1 MKTDARPAA
10 EKKALNFATEFFSG
24 NEAYFSSTEGNWL
37 KSKKMLA
44 ERSPD
49 EQEKSIRVLW
59 KLALIDG
66 DIRAIDMLCDLAARH
81 LAENKQMP
89 ESLRIFTCLFLQH
102 PFTKWRDDGARL
114 VPGEKIK
121 SKPGPHPR
129 DRSNRNHAICVAIEA
144 IMYEWGFD
152 ATRNP
157 GSKDLVKRA
166 SAASIVR
173 DGFEKGAIIH
183 LTEAAVNKIW
193 NDWGDRCT
201 TSFKDFM
208 ASDPRP

>member
-1 MKTDARPAA
+1 MKADARPAA
-10 EKKALNFATEFFSG
+10 EKKALEFATEYFSKD
-24 NEAYFSSTEGNWL
+24 EACFSSTEGNWL
-37 KSKKMLA
+37 RTKEILA
-44 ERSPD
+44 NTPSG
-49 EQEKSIRVLW
+49 EQEKWIRALG
-59 KLALIDG
+59 KLAIIDG
-66 DIRAIDMLCDLAARH
+66 DIRAIEMLCNLAARH
-81 LAENKQMP
+81 LAKEKQMP
-89 ESLRIFTCLFLQH
+89 ESLRIFTCLFLRH
-102 PFTKWRDDGARL
+102 PFTKWRPEGDKL

-129 DRSNRNHAICVAIEA
+129 DRSQRNHAICVAIEA

-157 GSKDLVKRA
+157 ASKDKAKRA

-173 DGFEKGAIIH
+173 DGLAKGANVN

-193 NDWGDRCT
+193 NDWGDKGT

>member
-1 MKTDARPAA
+1 MKADARPTA
-10 EKKALNFATEFFSG
+10 EKKALEFATRFFSRE
-24 NEAYFSSTEGNWL
+24 EATFSSTEGNWL
-37 KSKKMLA
+37 KSKEILA
-44 ERSPD
+44 KQSPD
-49 EQEKSIRVLW
+49 EQEKSIRVLG

-81 LAENKQMP
+81 LAEKKQMP
-89 ESLRIFTCLFLQH
+89 ESLRIFACLFLQH
-102 PFTKWRDDGARL
+102 PFTKWRDDGVRL

-129 DRSNRNHAICVAIEA
+129 NRSNRNHAICAAIEI
-144 IMYEWGFD
+144 IMYECGFD

-157 GSKDLVKRA
+157 GSKDLAKRA

-173 DGFEKGAIIH
+173 DGLEKGAKIH

-193 NDWGDRCT
+193 NDWGGRGT